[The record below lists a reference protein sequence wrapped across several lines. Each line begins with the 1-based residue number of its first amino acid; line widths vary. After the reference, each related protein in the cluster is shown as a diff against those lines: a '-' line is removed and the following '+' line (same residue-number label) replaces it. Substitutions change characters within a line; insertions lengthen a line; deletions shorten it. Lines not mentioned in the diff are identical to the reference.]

1 MDNVCRDG
9 YCHRCHGG
17 TKLILGAIVL
27 LNVWVWP
34 KWLGVDGWLTL
45 LGVLLIIGGVLK
57 LAMPSCGHCGVA
69 PVTAVKGK
77 KKK

>member
-1 MDNVCRDG
+1 MDCSDGICGKCR
-9 YCHRCHGG
+9 GG
-17 TKLILGAIVL
+17 KKLVLGAILL

-45 LGVLLIIGGVLK
+45 LGVLLVIGGVVK
-57 LAMPSCGHCGVA
+57 LAKPNCGHSDVSPA
-69 PVTAVKGK
+69 PVSKKGK